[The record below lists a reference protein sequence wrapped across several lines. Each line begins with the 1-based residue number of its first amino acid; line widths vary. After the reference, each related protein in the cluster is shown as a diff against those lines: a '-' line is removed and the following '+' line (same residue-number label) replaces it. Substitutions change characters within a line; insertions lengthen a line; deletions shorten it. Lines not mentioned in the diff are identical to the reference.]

1 MKKNF
6 TPEEKLKSHNTNLK
20 AAHSLYLLTGVLS
33 IVYTVRYFI
42 TGNFNFFFT
51 LAFSDMFLKLG
62 HSGEINTVLSYVL
75 TAVFYLIYFGI
86 GIAITKK
93 QSLFPALLAIYSVDT
108 ACLLFCDFMLW
119 EKPQNTDFL
128 IDIICH
134 FWVLLFLIVGTKS
147 LVALKKEK

>member
-6 TPEEKLKSHNTNLK
+6 TAEEKIKVHNTNIK
-20 AAHSLYLLTGVLS
+20 AAHSLYLLSGVLS
-33 IVYTVRYFI
+33 LIYTARYFI

-51 LAFSDMFLKLG
+51 LGISDMLLKLG
-62 HSGEINTVLSYVL
+62 DSGEISLILSYVL

>member
-6 TPEEKLKSHNTNLK
+6 TPEEKLKSHNTNIK
-20 AAHSLYLLTGVLS
+20 AAHSLYLLSGVLC

-42 TGNFNFFFT
+42 KGNFNFYFT

-62 HSGEINTVLSYVL
+62 HSGEIDKVLSLVL
-75 TAVFYLIYFGI
+75 TAVFFLIYFGF
-86 GIAITKK
+86 GLAVAKK
-93 QSLFPALLAIYSVDT
+93 QSLFPALLAIFSLDT
-108 ACLLFCDFMLW
+108 VCLLFCDFVLW
-119 EKPQNTDFL
+119 QKPQNTDFI